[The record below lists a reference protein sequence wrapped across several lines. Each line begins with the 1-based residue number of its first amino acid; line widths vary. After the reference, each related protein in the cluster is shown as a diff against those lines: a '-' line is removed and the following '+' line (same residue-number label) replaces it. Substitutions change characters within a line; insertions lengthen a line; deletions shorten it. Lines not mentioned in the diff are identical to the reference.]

1 MSKRVYLSIDISVI
15 PEQED
20 TPVSL
25 RIQVSA
31 ATVKALHTRLQQA
44 YLKDDV
50 RVVRRT
56 TVLIDLL
63 VHHVPMAVLCERW
76 RLSVS
81 CLYDWQK
88 AFLLRGLDSLISRH
102 SGGRPEKLTPSQ
114 KKRLVELIEAGPLV
128 VGCET
133 ACWNSV
139 LIRVL
144 IWREF
149 GVLYN
154 RHYVCTLL
162 HNLGFSFQKARF
174 VSDHLDAAKRLAWLQ
189 DKWPAIVGAAK
200 RCKGLI
206 LFEDEASFAQWGS
219 LSYTWA
225 RRGHQPEVPTSGK
238 RKGYKV
244 FGAIEYFSGRL
255 FYRGIEGRFNSES
268 YQGFLQMIMAQT
280 SEHLFLIH
288 DGARY
293 HTSAAT
299 QAFLAAHSD
308 RITEHPLP
316 SYSPDY
322 NPIEYLWK
330 KTKQRATHNKY
341 FNEFTALTVSVDKA
355 LAYFATHPEEV
366 RGLSLAFMCR
376 VRYLPL
382 RTISSPSGLWR
393 LSYIPFPTTHP
404 HCRPSSMRH
413 LSSHSRWNGS
423 PPAFLRSP
431 DAWKSFVTAWMT
443 TW

>member
-1 MSKRVYLSIDISVI
+1 MSKRVYVSIDILV
-15 PEQED
+15 PTEQED
-20 TPVSL
+20 TPVRL

-31 ATVKALHTRLQQA
+31 ATVKALHAKLHQA

-50 RVVRRT
+50 RLVRRT

-76 RLSVS
+76 GLSAS
-81 CLYDWQK
+81 CLCLYDWQR
-88 AFLLRGLDSLISRH
+88 AFLLHGLESLRYRH
-102 SGGRPEKLTPSQ
+102 GGGRRPKLTPKQ
-114 KKRLVELIEAGPLV
+114 RQRLVELLEAGPLV

-133 ACWNSV
+133 ACWDAV

-149 GVLYN
+149 GVLYT
-154 RHYVCTLL
+154 RQYVCTLL

-174 VSDHLDAAKRLAWLQ
+174 VSEHLDTVKRLIWLEQKWPTIVRAAKRRRGW
-189 DKWPAIVGAAK
+189 
-200 RCKGLI
+200 I

-225 RRGHQPEVPTSGK
+225 RRGQQPEVPTSGK

-255 FYRGIEGRFNSES
+255 FAQGIEGRFNSDS
-268 YQGFLQMIMAQT
+268 YQAFLQMIMGQT
-280 SEHLFLIH
+280 PAHLVVIH

-293 HTSAAT
+293 HTSQST
-299 QAFLAAHSD
+299 EAFLAAHSH
-308 RITEHPLP
+308 RITAEPLP

-341 FNEFTALTVSVDKA
+341 FKEFAALTVSVEKA
-355 LAYFATHPEEV
+355 LAYFAAHSEEIV
-366 RGLSLAFMCR
+366 SLFG
-376 VRYLPL
+376 RYCEE
-382 RTISSPSGLWR
+382 SGLE
-393 LSYIPFPTTHP
+393 LKQV
-404 HCRPSSMRH
+404 
-413 LSSHSRWNGS
+413 
-423 PPAFLRSP
+423 A
-431 DAWKSFVTAWMT
+431 
-443 TW
+443 

>member
-1 MSKRVYLSIDISVI
+1 VYLSKHTCQTTH
-15 PEQED
+15 EEE
-20 TPVSL
+20 TPVCI
-25 RIQVSA
+25 RIQLSR
-31 ATVKALHTRLQQA
+31 ATVKDLHRRLQHA
-44 YLKDDV
+44 YRRDDV

-63 VHHVPMAVLCERW
+63 VHHVPVVVVCERW
-76 RLSVS
+76 GLSS
-81 CLYDWQK
+81 ACIYGWQK
-88 AFLLRGLDSLISRH
+88 AFLLRGLDSLVYGQG
-102 SGGRPEKLTPSQ
+102 GGRHPKLSPKQ
-114 KKRLVELIEAGPLV
+114 KQRLVELIDAGPLV

-133 ACWNSV
+133 ACWTSV

-154 RHYVCTLL
+154 CQYVCTLL

-174 VSDHLDAAKRLAWLQ
+174 VSDHLDAARRQYWLQ
-189 DKWPAIVGAAK
+189 QEWPRILRAAQ
-200 RCKGLI
+200 RQKGLI

-225 RRGHQPEVPTSGK
+225 RRGQQPEVKTSGK

-255 FYRGIEGRFNSES
+255 FYQGIEGRFNSDS
-268 YQGFLQMIMAQT
+268 YQGFLQRIMEQT
-280 SEHLFLIH
+280 TQPLVLIH

-299 QAFLAAHSD
+299 QAFLAAHRD
-308 RITEHPLP
+308 RITVEPLP

-330 KTKQRATHNKY
+330 KTKKRATHNQY
-341 FNEFTALTVSVDKA
+341 FKEFAALTVSVDKA
-355 LAYFATHPEEV
+355 LAYFATHPDTMLGLFGLYCEE
-366 RGLSLAFMCR
+366 
-376 VRYLPL
+376 
-382 RTISSPSGLWR
+382 SGLV
-393 LSYIPFPTTHP
+393 LKQ
-404 HCRPSSMRH
+404 
-413 LSSHSRWNGS
+413 
-423 PPAFLRSP
+423 A
-431 DAWKSFVTAWMT
+431 A
-443 TW
+443 

>member
-1 MSKRVYLSIDISVI
+1 M
-15 PEQED
+15 
-20 TPVSL
+20 
-25 RIQVSA
+25 RIQLSN
-31 ATVKALHTRLQQA
+31 ATVKALQTRLQDA
-44 YLKDDV
+44 YRRDDV
-50 RVVRRT
+50 RLVRRIS
-56 TVLIDLL
+56 VLLDLL
-63 VHHVPMAVLCERW
+63 TQQASVPVLCERW
-76 RLSVS
+76 GLSPA
-81 CLYDWQK
+81 CLYAWQK
-88 AFLLRGLDSLISRH
+88 ALLLRGLDSLVYRH
-102 SGGRPEKLTPSQ
+102 GGGRPEKLTPTQ
-114 KKRLVELIEAGPLV
+114 RKRLVALIEAGPLV
-128 VGCET
+128 VGLET

-189 DKWPAIVGAAK
+189 DKWPAILRAAK
-200 RCKGLI
+200 RGKGLI

-255 FYRGIEGRFNSES
+255 FYQGIEGRFNSES
-268 YQGFLQMIMAQT
+268 YQAFLQRIMAQT

-293 HTSAAT
+293 HTSAST
-299 QAFLAAHSD
+299 KAFLAAHSD
-308 RITEHPLP
+308 RITLHPLP

-330 KTKQRATHNKY
+330 QTKQRATHNKY
-341 FNEFTALTVSVDKA
+341 FKEFAALTVSVEKA
-355 LAYFATHPEEV
+355 LAYFATHPDTV
-366 RGLSLAFMCR
+366 
-376 VRYLPL
+376 
-382 RTISSPSGLWR
+382 SGLFGR
-393 LSYIPFPTTHP
+393 YCEESGLE
-404 HCRPSSMRH
+404 
-413 LSSHSRWNGS
+413 LQQ
-423 PPAFLRSP
+423 A
-431 DAWKSFVTAWMT
+431 A
-443 TW
+443 

>member
-1 MSKRVYLSIDISVI
+1 MSKRVYDSRDILVTT
-15 PEQED
+15 EQED

-44 YLKDDV
+44 YRKDDV
-50 RVVRRT
+50 RLVRRT

-76 RLSVS
+76 DLSSS
-81 CLYDWQK
+81 CLYDWQR
-88 AFLLRGLDSLISRH
+88 AFLLHGMESLHYRH
-102 SGGRPEKLTPSQ
+102 SGGRPPKLTPRQ
-114 KKRLVELIEAGPLV
+114 KKRVVELLEAGPQV

-133 ACWNSV
+133 ACWTSV
-139 LIRVL
+139 VLRVL

-154 RHYVCTLL
+154 RQYVCTLL

-189 DKWPAIVGAAK
+189 DTWPAIIRAAK

-219 LSYTWA
+219 LSYPWA

-255 FYRGIEGRFNSES
+255 FSQGIEGRFNSEN
-268 YQGFLQMIMAQT
+268 YQAFLQLIMAQT
-280 SEHLFLIH
+280 TEHLFLIH

-293 HTSAAT
+293 HTSAST
-299 QAFLAAHSD
+299 TAFLVAHQA
-308 RITEHPLP
+308 RITAYPLP

-330 KTKQRATHNKY
+330 KTKQRAVHNKY
-341 FNEFTALTVSVDKA
+341 FKEFAELTISVEKA
-355 LAYFATHPEEV
+355 LAYFATHPDTVLGRFGRYCEE
-366 RGLSLAFMCR
+366 
-376 VRYLPL
+376 
-382 RTISSPSGLWR
+382 SGLE
-393 LSYIPFPTTHP
+393 LQ
-404 HCRPSSMRH
+404 
-413 LSSHSRWNGS
+413 
-423 PPAFLRSP
+423 PA
-431 DAWKSFVTAWMT
+431 A
-443 TW
+443 

>member
-1 MSKRVYLSIDISVI
+1 MNTRVYLSKHTCQTTH
-15 PEQED
+15 EED
-20 TPVSL
+20 TPVCV
-25 RIQVSA
+25 RIQLSRT
-31 ATVKALHTRLQQA
+31 TVKDLHSRLQHA
-44 YLKDDV
+44 YQRDDV
-50 RVVRRT
+50 RLVRRI
-56 TVLIDLL
+56 TVLLDLL
-63 VHHVPMAVLCERW
+63 VHRVPIAVLCERW
-76 RLSVS
+76 GLSPS
-81 CLYDWQK
+81 CIYAWQQ
-88 AFLLRGLDSLISRH
+88 AFLLRGMDSLVYGH
-102 SGGRPEKLTPSQ
+102 SGGRPPKLTPRQ

-154 RHYVCTLL
+154 RHYVCTMLP
-162 HNLGFSFQKARF
+162 NLGFSLQKARF
-174 VSDHLDAAKRLAWLQ
+174 VSDHLDAVKRRAWLEE
-189 DKWPAIVGAAK
+189 KWPAIFRAAK

-238 RKGYKV
+238 RKGYKG

-255 FYRGIEGRFNSES
+255 FSQGIEGRFNSDT
-268 YQGFLQMIMAQT
+268 YQAFLQRIMEQT
-280 SEHLFLIH
+280 TEHLFLIH

-293 HTSAAT
+293 HTSAST
-299 QAFLAAHSD
+299 QAFLATHRE

-341 FNEFTALTVSVDKA
+341 FQEFLALTVAVDKA
-355 LAYFATHPEEV
+355 LAYFAMHPDTVLGLFGRYCEE
-366 RGLSLAFMCR
+366 
-376 VRYLPL
+376 
-382 RTISSPSGLWR
+382 SGLE
-393 LSYIPFPTTHP
+393 LKQ
-404 HCRPSSMRH
+404 
-413 LSSHSRWNGS
+413 
-423 PPAFLRSP
+423 A
-431 DAWKSFVTAWMT
+431 A
-443 TW
+443 

>member
-1 MSKRVYLSIDISVI
+1 MSKQVYLSKNNVRIMQ
-15 PEQED
+15 EED
-20 TPVSL
+20 TPVSI
-25 RIQVSA
+25 RIQLSR
-31 ATVKALHTRLQQA
+31 ATVKDLHSRLQHA
-44 YLKDDV
+44 YQRDDV
-50 RVVRRT
+50 RLVRRI

-63 VHHVPMAVLCERW
+63 VHQVPVAVLCERW
-76 RLSVS
+76 NLSLS
-81 CLYDWQK
+81 CLYDWQR
-88 AFLLRGLDSLISRH
+88 AFLVRGRESLVYRH
-102 SGGRPEKLTPSQ
+102 GGGRRPKLTPKQ
-114 KKRLVELIEAGPLV
+114 KKRLVALIDAGPQV
-128 VGCET
+128 VGFET

-162 HNLGFSFQKARF
+162 HNVGFSFQKARF
-174 VSDHLDAAKRLAWLQ
+174 VSDHLDVAKRLAWMAE
-189 DKWPAIVGAAK
+189 KWPAIVRAAK

-255 FYRGIEGRFNSES
+255 FYQGIEGRFNSEH
-268 YQGFLQMIMAQT
+268 YQAFLQLIMAQT
-280 SEHLFLIH
+280 TQHLFLIH

-293 HTSAAT
+293 HTSAST
-299 QAFLAAHSD
+299 QAFLTAHSD
-308 RITEHPLP
+308 RITAEPLP

-341 FNEFTALTVSVDKA
+341 FKEFAELTVSVEKA
-355 LAYFATHPEEV
+355 LAYFATHSETVLGLFGRYCEE
-366 RGLSLAFMCR
+366 
-376 VRYLPL
+376 
-382 RTISSPSGLWR
+382 SGLE
-393 LSYIPFPTTHP
+393 LKQ
-404 HCRPSSMRH
+404 
-413 LSSHSRWNGS
+413 
-423 PPAFLRSP
+423 A
-431 DAWKSFVTAWMT
+431 A
-443 TW
+443 

>member
-1 MSKRVYLSIDISVI
+1 MNWKFRTGVHEHTGVSLKESLPDT
-15 PEQED
+15 QEEN
-20 TPVSL
+20 TPVRI
-25 RIQVSA
+25 RIQASH
-31 ATVKALHTRLQQA
+31 ATVKALQARLQDA
-44 YLKDDV
+44 YRRDDV
-50 RVVRRT
+50 RLVRRIS
-56 TVLIDLL
+56 VLLDLL
-63 VHHVPMAVLCERW
+63 TLTASVPVLCECW
-76 RLSVS
+76 GLSPS

-88 AFLLRGLDSLISRH
+88 AFMLRGMDSLIYRH
-102 SGGRPEKLTPSQ
+102 SGGRPEKLLPRQ

-128 VGCET
+128 VGFET
-133 ACWNSV
+133 ACWNAV

-154 RHYVCTLL
+154 RQYVCTLL
-162 HNLGFSFQKARF
+162 HNMGFSFQKARF
-174 VSDHLDAAKRLAWLQ
+174 VSDHLDTAKRLAWLQ
-189 DKWPAIVGAAK
+189 DTWPAIVRAAK

-225 RRGHQPEVPTSGK
+225 RRGQQPEVPTSGK

-255 FYRGIEGRFNSES
+255 FSQGIEGRFNSES
-268 YQGFLQMIMAQT
+268 YHAFLQMIMAQT
-280 SEHLFLIH
+280 TEHLFLIH

-293 HTSAAT
+293 HTSAST
-299 QAFLAAHSD
+299 KAFLAAHHD

-341 FNEFTALTVSVDKA
+341 FKEFAALTISVEKA

-366 RGLSLAFMCR
+366 FGLFG
-376 VRYLPL
+376 RYCEE
-382 RTISSPSGLWR
+382 SGLE
-393 LSYIPFPTTHP
+393 LKQ
-404 HCRPSSMRH
+404 
-413 LSSHSRWNGS
+413 
-423 PPAFLRSP
+423 A
-431 DAWKSFVTAWMT
+431 A
-443 TW
+443 

>member
-1 MSKRVYLSIDISVI
+1 V
-15 PEQED
+15 
-20 TPVSL
+20 
-25 RIQVSA
+25 
-31 ATVKALHTRLQQA
+31 RL
-44 YLKDDV
+44 
-50 RVVRRT
+50 VRRI
-56 TVLIDLL
+56 TVLLDLL
-63 VHHVPMAVLCERW
+63 VEQVPMAVLCERW
-76 RLSVS
+76 GLSLS
-81 CLYDWQK
+81 CLYNWQK
-88 AFLLRGLDSLISRH
+88 ALLLRGMDSLVYSH
-102 SGGRPEKLTPSQ
+102 GGGRRPKLTPRQ

-128 VGCET
+128 VGFET

-154 RHYVCTLL
+154 RHYVSTLL

-189 DKWPAIVGAAK
+189 DTWPAIVRAAT

-219 LSYTWA
+219 LSYTWS

-255 FYRGIEGRFNSES
+255 FSQGIEGRFNSES
-268 YQGFLQMIMAQT
+268 YQGFLQMIMAHT
-280 SEHLFLIH
+280 PEHLFLIH

-293 HTSAAT
+293 HTSAST
-299 QAFLAAHSD
+299 KAFLAAHSE

-330 KTKQRATHNKY
+330 KTKQRPTHNKY
-341 FNEFTALTVSVDKA
+341 FKEFVELTVSVEKA
-355 LAYFATHPEEV
+355 LAYFATHPDTVLGLFGRYCEE
-366 RGLSLAFMCR
+366 
-376 VRYLPL
+376 
-382 RTISSPSGLWR
+382 SGLE
-393 LSYIPFPTTHP
+393 LQQ
-404 HCRPSSMRH
+404 
-413 LSSHSRWNGS
+413 
-423 PPAFLRSP
+423 A
-431 DAWKSFVTAWMT
+431 A
-443 TW
+443 